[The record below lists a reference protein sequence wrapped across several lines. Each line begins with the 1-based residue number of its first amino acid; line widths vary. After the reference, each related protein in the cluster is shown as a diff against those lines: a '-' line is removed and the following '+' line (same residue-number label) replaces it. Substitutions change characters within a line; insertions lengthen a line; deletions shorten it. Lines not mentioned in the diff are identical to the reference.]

1 MKLYS
6 YFRSSAAFRVRI
18 ALNLKNLEYEIV
30 PIHLVKEGGQQHS
43 EQYRKLN
50 PQGLV
55 PALEDNGHLITQ
67 SLAIIDYLEDQFPTP
82 SVFPADPVLKAQSRA
97 AALSVAC
104 DIHPV
109 DNLRVLQYLTS
120 ELKVSE
126 EQKNAWYVHWVKIG
140 FEALE
145 KQLMAVAHLGNY
157 SFGDTPTIADI
168 CLIPQI
174 FNAHRFKIDLTPY
187 PRLVAIEQEC
197 LKLPAFIKALP
208 ANQPDAE

>member
-18 ALNLKNLEYEIV
+18 ALNLKKLDYEII

-43 EQYRKLN
+43 QTYRALN

-55 PALEDNGHLITQ
+55 PALEDEGHLITQ
-67 SLAIIDYLEDQFPTP
+67 SLAIMEYLEEQFPTP
-82 SVFPADPVLKAQSRA
+82 SILPSDPVLKAQSRA
-97 AALSVAC
+97 VALSIAC
-104 DIHPV
+104 DIHPI
-109 DNLRVLQYLTS
+109 DNLRVLQYLTH

-126 EQKNAWYVHWVKIG
+126 DQKNTWYAHWIRIG
-140 FEALE
+140 FDALE
-145 KQLMAVAHLGNY
+145 KQLSAVAHLGKY
-157 SFGDTPTIADI
+157 CFGDIPTFADI
-168 CLIPQI
+168 CLIPQMA
-174 FNAHRFKIDLTPY
+174 NAHRFKIDVTPY

-197 LKLPAFIKALP
+197 LKLPAFINALP